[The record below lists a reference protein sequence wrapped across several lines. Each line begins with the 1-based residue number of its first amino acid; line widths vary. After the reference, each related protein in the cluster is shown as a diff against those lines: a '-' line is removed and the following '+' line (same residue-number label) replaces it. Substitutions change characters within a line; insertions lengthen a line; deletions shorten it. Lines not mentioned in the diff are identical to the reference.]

1 VHTHDFILMAA
12 ASRGQRARIF
22 LKRFVPGQGASY
34 TDSVSETISNART
47 QGNTMRVTLMVYEDR
62 VVAMRADE
70 PCAPEDGLEIGPG
83 QMLGTI
89 PYSQLRRLGDGD
101 HDLPLKL
108 GYFCVMEDTNYRR
121 AGYLLAAIG
130 LLILMPFIYA
140 YLADLEATGGRG
152 RANAI
157 IVLVYYIGGK
167 IGVALMM
174 LMCSA
179 IAGFLWYIEK
189 KKEE

>member
-1 VHTHDFILMAA
+1 
-12 ASRGQRARIF
+12 
-22 LKRFVPGQGASY
+22 
-34 TDSVSETISNART
+34 
-47 QGNTMRVTLMVYEDR
+47 MRVTLMIYEDR

-70 PCAPEDGLEIGPG
+70 PCAPEDGLEIRPG

-89 PYSQLRRLGDGD
+89 PYSQLRRFGDGD

-130 LLILMPFIYA
+130 LLIMMPVTYA

-152 RANAI
+152 QAHTFV
-157 IVLVYYIGGK
+157 VLAYYIGGK
-167 IGVALMM
+167 VAVALMM
-174 LMCSA
+174 LMLSA
-179 IAGFLWYIEK
+179 VAGFLWYIEK